1 MGKGWKKA
9 GKLEVA
15 QKRGQVFTKLAR
27 EIAVAA
33 KLGGPDPEGNA
44 RLKMAIA
51 AARAAS
57 CPKDNIERA
66 IKKGSGTGEGGD
78 ISELTYEGY
87 GPHQVGVIVDCQTDN
102 KNRTVM
108 EVKTA
113 FKKNNGN
120 LGESGSV
127 AWMFERVC
135 LVTGKKENVEDAEED
150 AIEAGASD
158 VEPGDEPNEY
168 NFYGEVSDLSD
179 IRDGLMAR
187 GFEVTAAELS
197 YQPKNI
203 TDLDEAQKAD
213 VHDFLAA
220 LDDLDDTHRIHATIK
235 D

>member
-1 MGKGWKKA
+1 MGKGWKTA
-9 GKLEVA
+9 GKLEVS

-27 EIAVAA
+27 EISVAA

-66 IKKGSGTGEGGD
+66 IKKGSGTAEGGE

-113 FKKNNGN
+113 FKKNGGN

-127 AWMFERVC
+127 SWMFDRVC
-135 LVTGKKENVEDAEED
+135 LVVGKKENVEDPEED

-158 VEPGDEPNEY
+158 VEKGDEDNEY
-168 NFYGEVSDLSD
+168 NFFGDVGDLSD
-179 IRDGLMAR
+179 IRDGLTAR

-197 YQPKNI
+197 YKPKNI
-203 TDLDEAQKAD
+203 TELTDEQKKE

-220 LDDLDDTHRIHATIK
+220 LDDLDDSHRIHATIN